1 MKYLLAIIITNFST
15 FAFAESA
22 VAPQSGSRIK
32 SLIPL
37 LLIFVI
43 FYFFLIRP
51 QSKKLKE
58 HASMVKALKRGDK
71 VLTAGGIEG
80 KITKIAENEDY
91 ASVEIAEGV
100 EVRVLRTTIQMIT
113 DKKEPKKE
121 EAKKQEK
128 VKK

>member
-1 MKYLLAIIITNFST
+1 MKYLLAIIITTFST

-22 VAPQSGSRIK
+22 VAPQSGSSIK

>member
-1 MKYLLAIIITNFST
+1 MKTKIVMKYLLAIIITTFST

-22 VAPQSGSRIK
+22 VAPQSGSSIK

-58 HASMVKALKRGDK
+58 HANMVKALKRGDK

-80 KITKIAENEDY
+80 KITKITENDDY
-91 ASVEIAEGV
+91 ISVEIAEGV
-100 EVRVLRTTIQMIT
+100 EVRVLRSTIQMIT
-113 DKKEPKKE
+113 DKKEEKSKK
-121 EAKKQEK
+121 
-128 VKK
+128 